1 MFLYN
6 ESYLNTYK
14 RYRDIMNTDIYVVLK
29 KLPSQSEDPI
39 FKIKALP
46 KSRKYIDDGRE
57 VNTSDVIL
65 FIDEL
70 EELTS
75 INLGGSVRFPIKDIK
90 NRVKLIR
97 FNEFSYIVEDKN
109 INFFNNILKFS
120 LTSTI
125 GG

>member
-75 INLGGSVRFPIKDIK
+75 INLGGSVKFPIKDIK

>member
-46 KSRKYIDDGRE
+46 KSRKYIDDGKE

-75 INLGGSVRFPIKDIK
+75 INLGGSVKFPIKDIK